1 MTVQPFPKGEPMRGF
16 LIAVSRTAALSL
28 LLGAPAV
35 AGTLHCQS
43 VNGNLNCAGSGAVS
57 CQTVNGRTTCTN
69 GEGDVVQSFGGSA
82 DDPAIPTPD
91 APEDDDA
98 TPPRGWRPPALR
110 YGLPNH
116 TLLLQRD
123 GLNLH
128 LRTDRL
134 SIDRTWSAQ

>member
-1 MTVQPFPKGEPMRGF
+1 MREF
-16 LIAVSRTAALSL
+16 LIAVSRTVAISL
-28 LLGAPAV
+28 LLGTPAV

-57 CQTVNGRTTCTN
+57 CQTINGRTTCTN
-69 GEGDVVQSFGGSA
+69 GGHDVVQSFGGSG
-82 DDPAIPTPD
+82 DDPADATPD
-91 APEDDDA
+91 EPERDDA
-98 TPPRGWRPPALR
+98 TPPRGWQMPMPQRPP
-110 YGLPNH
+110 GNH

>member
-1 MTVQPFPKGEPMRGF
+1 MREF
-16 LIAVSRTAALSL
+16 LIAVSRTVALSL
-28 LLGAPAV
+28 LLGTPAV

-57 CQTVNGRTTCTN
+57 CQTINGRTTCTN
-69 GEGDVVQSFGGSA
+69 GGHDVVQSFGGMGDEPA
-82 DDPAIPTPD
+82 DAVPD
-91 APEDDDA
+91 EPDSDDA
-98 TPPRGWRPPALR
+98 TPPRGWRMPKP
-110 YGLPNH
+110 GHH

-134 SIDRTWSAQ
+134 AIDRTWSAQ